1 MNEEKITALEKKI
14 QKEHGNIAGMVVLK
28 DGRTVYENYFTGCG
42 ADDTIH
48 VFSVTKSI
56 VSILAGIAIDRGYIG
71 SVDQKVLVFF
81 PDYTVK
87 RGEKT
92 IQTIT
97 LKNLLT
103 MTAPYKFRSAPY
115 TRFFSSEDWVMAALD
130 LLGGRKPAGE
140 FRYME
145 MIGPDILSGL
155 LANATGQPVL
165 DFAREALFEPLH
177 IAVASNIV
185 LYTPQEHV
193 AFIKKN
199 CASGWVA
206 DEKGHNTAGWGLTLT
221 AVDMAKI
228 GQLYLDGGK
237 WEGRQI
243 VSEEWVAE
251 STAEHSRW
259 EKEKLSYG
267 YMWWTGILNGYAAM
281 GNSGNIIYVNPA
293 DKMVVSIAALFK
305 PTAKDIMEF
314 IEKDIKP
321 LFCGAEG

>member
-28 DGRTVYENYFTGCG
+28 DGRTVYENYFNGCG

-71 SVDQKVLVFF
+71 SVDQKVLDFF

-155 LANATGQPVL
+155 LSNATGRPVL

-193 AFIKKN
+193 AFVKRIVPAAGLRTKKDIIRRAGGLRSPLWTWQRSDSCIWTAGNGKADRLYQRNGWRRARQNTAVGRRKN
-199 CASGWVA
+199 CLTDICG
-206 DEKGHNTAGWGLTLT
+206 GL
-221 AVDMAKI
+221 V
-228 GQLYLDGGK
+228 Y
-237 WEGRQI
+237 
-243 VSEEWVAE
+243 
-251 STAEHSRW
+251 
-259 EKEKLSYG
+259 
-267 YMWWTGILNGYAAM
+267 
-281 GNSGNIIYVNPA
+281 
-293 DKMVVSIAALFK
+293 
-305 PTAKDIMEF
+305 
-314 IEKDIKP
+314 
-321 LFCGAEG
+321 

>member
-1 MNEEKITALEKKI
+1 
-14 QKEHGNIAGMVVLK
+14 MVVLK
-28 DGRTVYENYFTGCG
+28 DGRSVYENYFNGCG

-71 SVDQKVLVFF
+71 SVDQKVLDFF

-145 MIGPDILSGL
+145 MIGPDILSGI
-155 LANATGQPVL
+155 LANATGQQVL

-199 CASGWVA
+199 SASGWVA

-228 GQLYLDGGK
+228 GTAVSGRR
-237 WEGRQI
+237 EMGRQTDCI
-243 VSEEWVAE
+243 RGMGGG
-251 STAEHSRW
+251 EHGGTQLLGEGKTILRISVVDWADERLCRHGKQW
-259 EKEKLSYG
+259 EYHL
-267 YMWWTGILNGYAAM
+267 
-281 GNSGNIIYVNPA
+281 
-293 DKMVVSIAALFK
+293 
-305 PTAKDIMEF
+305 
-314 IEKDIKP
+314 
-321 LFCGAEG
+321 C

>member
-28 DGRTVYENYFTGCG
+28 DGRTVYENYFNGCG

-56 VSILAGIAIDRGYIG
+56 VSIL
-71 SVDQKVLVFF
+71 
-81 PDYTVK
+81 
-87 RGEKT
+87 
-92 IQTIT
+92 
-97 LKNLLT
+97 
-103 MTAPYKFRSAPY
+103 
-115 TRFFSSEDWVMAALD
+115 AALD

-155 LANATGQPVL
+155 LANTTGQPVL

-267 YMWWTGILNGYAAM
+267 YLWWTGILNGYAAM

-305 PTAKDIMEF
+305 PTAKDITEF
-314 IEKDIKP
+314 IDKDVKP